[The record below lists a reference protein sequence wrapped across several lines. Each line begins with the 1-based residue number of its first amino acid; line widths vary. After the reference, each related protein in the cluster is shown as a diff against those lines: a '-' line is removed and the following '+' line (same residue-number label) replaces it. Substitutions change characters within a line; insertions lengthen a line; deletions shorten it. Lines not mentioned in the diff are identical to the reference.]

1 MSNAAKNF
9 DILAISVLH
18 NYFNRS
24 TKSFPELYLAKFLN
38 ISAKSFFP
46 YRMKRRNSKHSNS
59 MLPGCLCR
67 NIEYRVA
74 CLAVIRFKWHA
85 NIYLQYLSMTSC
97 VEARASVITD
107 SRNVKMAR
115 SVDHLVRVVYRKK
128 RAGRRKFAEKNSQS
142 SAHTA
147 KKSRPLMRI

>member
-24 TKSFPELYLAKFLN
+24 TKLFSEPYLAKFLN

-85 NIYLQYLSMTSC
+85 NIYLQYLSMTC

-107 SRNVKMAR
+107 SRNVKVAR
-115 SVDHLVRVVYRKK
+115 SVDHLARVVYSKK
-128 RAGRRKFAEKNSQS
+128 KGR
-142 SAHTA
+142 
-147 KKSRPLMRI
+147 